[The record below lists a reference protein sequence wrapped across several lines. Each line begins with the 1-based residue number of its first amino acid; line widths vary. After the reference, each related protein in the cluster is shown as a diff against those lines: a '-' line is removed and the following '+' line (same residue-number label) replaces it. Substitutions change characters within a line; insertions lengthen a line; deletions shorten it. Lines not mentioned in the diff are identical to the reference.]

1 VKKIIAILCL
11 FAVAAA
17 LFASPEAEKTTTIG
31 ITKIVAHPALDAV
44 EQGIQD
50 ELAAQGYTDVKY
62 DLQNA
67 NGDMNSSASIASKFK
82 ADKVDVAVGIATP
95 TAQSL
100 VQSMTNIPVVFTA
113 VTDPVVAGLV
123 PSLGPSG
130 SNVTGYSDM
139 TPVREQIEMMVNLGG
154 VKRIGHVYSSGE
166 ANAVLLAEMAK
177 EACADLGVTFVAAT
191 VTNSAEVRV
200 AALSIIGKV
209 DAIYLSTDNTVVS
222 ALSAL
227 ASVASERR
235 VPIISA
241 DPSSAEEFEIL
252 AAYGFDYYSMGRA
265 TGRMVKEIL
274 DGKDPGTIPTK
285 FMTDPADLVLLVN
298 LDVAKKLGITL
309 SSRVLAE
316 ADKLVENGVLKDN

>member
-1 VKKIIAILCL
+1 MKKIIVLMCMFSVAAVL
-11 FAVAAA
+11 FAT
-17 LFASPEAEKTTTIG
+17 PEAEKTTTIG

-50 ELAAQGYTDVKY
+50 ELAAQGYGDVKY

-100 VQSMTNIPVVFTA
+100 VQSMTDIPVVFTA

-123 PSLGPSG
+123 PSLRPSG
-130 SNVTGYSDM
+130 TNVTGYSDM

-177 EACADLGVTFVAAT
+177 KACADLGVAFAAAT
-191 VTNSAEVRV
+191 VTNSSEVRV
-200 AALSIIGKV
+200 AALSIINKV

-227 ASVASERR
+227 ASVASERG

-274 DGKDPGTIPTK
+274 DGKDPGSIPTK
-285 FMTDPADLVLLVN
+285 FMTDPSDLILLVN

-316 ADKLVENGVLKDN
+316 ADKIVENGVLRDN

>member
-1 VKKIIAILCL
+1 MKKLIVLLCL
-11 FAVAAA
+11 ILAAAA
-17 LFASPEAEKTTTIG
+17 LFAGPAQEGTTRIG

-50 ELAAQGYTDVKY
+50 ELAAQGYTDIVY

-67 NGDMNSSASIASKFK
+67 NGDMNSAASIASKFK
-82 ADKVDVAVGIATP
+82 ADKVDVAIGIATP

-100 VQSMTNIPVVFTA
+100 VQSMTDIPVVFTA
-113 VTDPVVAGLV
+113 VTDPVSAGLV
-123 PSLGPSG
+123 PSLGPSR

-166 ANAVLLAEMAK
+166 ANAVILAEMAK
-177 EACADLGVTFVAAT
+177 QACADLGVSFVAAT
-191 VTNSAEVRV
+191 VTNSSEVRV
-200 AALSIIGKV
+200 AALSIINKV

-227 ASVASERR
+227 ASVASARG

-241 DPSSAEEFEIL
+241 DPSAAEEFEIL

-274 DGKDPGTIPTK
+274 DGKDPGTLATR
-285 FMTDPADLVLLVN
+285 FMTDSSDLVLLVN
-298 LDVAKKLGITL
+298 LDVAKKLGIAL
-309 SSRVLAE
+309 SAGVLAE
-316 ADKLVENGVLKDN
+316 ADKIFENGTLRDK